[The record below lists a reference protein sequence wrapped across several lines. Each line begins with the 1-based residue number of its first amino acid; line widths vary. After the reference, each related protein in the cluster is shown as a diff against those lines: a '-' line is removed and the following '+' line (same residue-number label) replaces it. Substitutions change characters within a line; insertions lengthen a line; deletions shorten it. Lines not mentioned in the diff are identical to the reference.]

1 MEIFEINS
9 ISEAHQL
16 LGLGKPKHPLISV
29 YYHTPEII
37 ANTANISVTGNLY
50 YIAMKDGLRGAFQ
63 YGRSSYDFE
72 EGTMMFLA
80 PNQVYRP
87 PEQVET
93 DRQKVGWSILFHPD
107 LIRTSTL
114 GEIIDQF
121 SFFDYDVNE
130 ALHLSDREKQAINGI
145 VGKIEWEIEQNIDM
159 HSQELINVNLEA
171 LLKYCRRYYGR
182 QFCTRANW
190 NKDYIVRFEKYLK
203 AYFSSSELTEKGIP
217 TVQQCGE
224 ALHMSGHYLSD
235 LLKSE
240 TGKSAK
246 EHIHLYVVEK
256 AKLLLL
262 ATRSSIGE
270 IAYGL
275 GFSYPQNFSKL
286 FKAKTGLSPS
296 QYRSRN

>member
-93 DRQKVGWSILFHPD
+93 DSQKVGWSILFHPD

-145 VGKIEWEIEQNIDM
+145 VGKIEWEIEQNIDR

-182 QFCTRANW
+182 QFCIRTNW

-262 ATRSSIGE
+262 ARKSSIGE
-270 IAYGL
+270 IAYEL